1 MLLGLFAVGCD
12 GGVDGQ
18 GSLLNGC
25 HIGDVDG
32 RACLRGLYYQMSKL
46 ICVVHL
52 RTDEAQDQL
61 MIGFVEAG
69 RIHDI
74 GSLDCI
80 HKIGNGD
87 TSGGKKRKVGNDVEL
102 GNLAALD
109 RYGAHA
115 GDAIEGRLQVVGGDL
130 PQPGLRDSVGG
141 EAIAEDG
148 ESRKCEPVRRDARG
162 RGKCLLHLTQRCID
176 QL

>member
-1 MLLGLFAVGCD
+1 MFKQHRLFAVGCD

-32 RACLRGLYYQMSKL
+32 RACGRGLYYQMSKL

-52 RTDEAQDQL
+52 CTDEAQDQL

-69 RIHDI
+69 RVHDI
-74 GSLDCI
+74 RSLDCI

-87 TSGGKKRKVGNDVEL
+87 TGAGKEREVGNDVEL

-109 RYGAHA
+109 SDGADA
-115 GDAIEGRLQVVGGDL
+115 GDAIERRLQVVGGDL
-130 PQPGLRDSVGG
+130 PQLGLRDGVGG
-141 EAIAEDG
+141 EAIAEDR
-148 ESRKCEPVRRDARG
+148 EKSQ
-162 RGKCLLHLTQRCID
+162 T
-176 QL
+176 